1 MKEITAYLT
10 QRLNETRAE
19 RGRLKAQDKDR
30 RFLVDVH
37 VSKDRVNRQG
47 NYTDTREGIELRK
60 AGDIT
65 ENLRADYRTFAKAW
79 RDSYDQSKALAV
91 ELEVAEKKAAKA
103 AAKADAPAVA

>member
-30 RFLVDVH
+30 RFLLDVH
-37 VSKDRVNRQG
+37 ISKDRVNRQG

-60 AGDIT
+60 AGDISEET
-65 ENLRADYRTFAKAW
+65 RAEYRVFAKAW
-79 RDSYDQSKALAV
+79 RDSYTQSLALEIELATAAKKAA
-91 ELEVAEKKAAKA
+91 KKAAKA
-103 AAKADAPAVA
+103 EVPAAA

>member
-1 MKEITAYLT
+1 MKQIIDYLN

-37 VSKDRVNRQG
+37 ISKDRVNRQG

-60 AGDIT
+60 AGDIP
-65 ENLRADYRTFAKAW
+65 ENLRVEYRAFAKAW
-79 RDSYDQSKALAV
+79 RDSYTQSLAIETELAV
-91 ELEVAEKKAAKA
+91 VAKKAAKA
-103 AAKADAPAVA
+103 AAKAQAAA